1 MSQKKCIIFYII
13 SDSIVEM
20 TDSPEQ
26 TVSISDPALK
36 QIRALTAHGEF
47 KGMQFRIAVS
57 GGGCSGFQY
66 SFSFDDKKNE
76 DDLNIKREEI
86 SVLVDEISWEYV
98 VGSELHYTEELVG
111 SFFTMRNPNAQSTC
125 GCGVSFSV
133 G

>member
-1 MSQKKCIIFYII
+1 MNN
-13 SDSIVEM
+13 DSILKM

-26 TVSISDPALK
+26 TVAISDTALK
-36 QIRALTAHGEF
+36 QIRALTANGEF
-47 KGMQFRIAVS
+47 KDMKFRVAVS

-66 SFSFDDKKNE
+66 DFSFDDE
-76 DDLNIKREEI
+76 ETDDDRIIRREEI
-86 SVLVDEISWEYV
+86 SVLIDEISWEYV
-98 VGSELHYTEELVG
+98 VGSELHFSEELVG

>member
-1 MSQKKCIIFYII
+1 
-13 SDSIVEM
+13 M

-26 TVSISDPALK
+26 TVSISDTAVR
-36 QIRALTAHGEF
+36 QIRTLTDDGEF
-47 KGMQFRIAVS
+47 KNMIFRIAVS

-66 SFSFDDKKNE
+66 AFSFDGKNN
-76 DDLNIKREEI
+76 DDDRIIKRGEI
-86 SVLVDEISWEYV
+86 SVLIDEISWEYV
-98 VGSELHYTEELVG
+98 VGSELHYSEELVG

>member
-1 MSQKKCIIFYII
+1 MK
-13 SDSIVEM
+13 
-20 TDSPEQ
+20 DSPEQ
-26 TVSISDPALK
+26 TVSISDNALK
-36 QIRALTAHGEF
+36 QIRVLTDSGEF
-47 KGMQFRIAVS
+47 KGMNFRVAVS

-66 SFSFDDKKNE
+66 AFSFDDEKNDE
-76 DDLNIKREEI
+76 DRSIKREEI
-86 SVLVDEISWEYV
+86 SVYIDEVSWEYV

>member
-1 MSQKKCIIFYII
+1 MNN
-13 SDSIVEM
+13 DSILKM

-26 TVSISDPALK
+26 TVAISDTALK
-36 QIRALTAHGEF
+36 QIRALTANGEF
-47 KGMQFRIAVS
+47 KDMQFRIAVS

-66 SFSFDDKKNE
+66 AFSFDDE
-76 DDLNIKREEI
+76 ETDDDRIIRREEI
-86 SVLVDEISWEYV
+86 SVLIDEISWEYV
-98 VGSELHYTEELVG
+98 VGSELHFSEELVG

>member
-1 MSQKKCIIFYII
+1 MNSDIILK
-13 SDSIVEM
+13 M

-26 TVSISDPALK
+26 TVSISDTAIK
-36 QIRALTAHGEF
+36 QIRTLTADGEF
-47 KGMQFRIAVS
+47 KNLQFRVAVS

-66 SFSFDDKKNE
+66 AFSFDDEKN
-76 DDLNIKREEI
+76 DDDRIINRDEI
-86 SVLVDEISWEYV
+86 SVLIDEISWEYV

>member
-1 MSQKKCIIFYII
+1 MYIIFCTNH
-13 SDSIVEM
+13 DSILEM

-26 TVSISDPALK
+26 TVSISDNALS
-36 QIRALTAHGEF
+36 QIRALTYSGEF
-47 KGMQFRIAVS
+47 KDMKFRVAVS

-66 SFSFDDKKNE
+66 AFSFDDEKS
-76 DDLNIKREEI
+76 DDDHIIKREEI
-86 SVLVDEISWEYV
+86 SVLIDEVSWEYV

>member
-1 MSQKKCIIFYII
+1 
-13 SDSIVEM
+13 M

-26 TVSISDPALK
+26 TVSISDTALK
-36 QIRALTAHGEF
+36 KIRALTGNGEF
-47 KGMQFRIAVS
+47 KDMKFRVAVS

-66 SFSFDDKKNE
+66 AFSFDNE
-76 DDLNIKREEI
+76 KTDDDRIIKREEI
-86 SVLVDEISWEYV
+86 SILIDDISWEYL